1 MNSPS
6 KPRRAAILRAAARVF
21 TSYGARKTT
30 VADIARAAEVG
41 VGTVYLEFRNKN
53 TLLRAL
59 SRDRFEGVL
68 ARMEQ
73 ALNGEGA
80 ADARLRE
87 ALTVRAIS
95 FVHGCDGRHGA
106 DLYACS
112 SRAITAFT
120 RGGLSG

>member
-30 VADIARAAEVG
+30 VADIAREASVG

-80 ADARLRE
+80 ADAGTE
-87 ALTVRAIS
+87 
-95 FVHGCDGRHGA
+95 
-106 DLYACS
+106 
-112 SRAITAFT
+112 
-120 RGGLSG
+120 